1 MPIELPWKLFYEK
14 EIDVRFSRSY
24 GPGRYDPAYEWGGQD
39 YPIGYVRWTE
49 QRNFQACLH
58 LMAGGKI
65 NLEALTT
72 LRAPFDKALEV
83 YPQLLKKSLQ
93 HVGVVLEYPLAPI
106 EQQPEPTAIIPQEP
120 KTIPSRHLSKPIQ
133 LVDVIGAGNFAR
145 TMLLPHL
152 KGEIGFGTVANQ
164 TALSANHVKT
174 KFAFEEAT
182 TNSKEVLVSHPD
194 RALLIATRHHLH
206 GPLVK
211 AGLEHDRHIFVE
223 KPLCQTPEQGVEL
236 MDAARASKSIVQ
248 VGMQRRSYDLYLK
261 ARDICVAGSL
271 GAVRLVRSWWINNS
285 LRTASTAA
293 LKGPLDWEQWQ
304 GPAKRHALEPDRFFN
319 WRAYKDYAG
328 GIVADQGAHIYDGIH
343 LIRGVGFPS
352 AVNASGGR
360 VHSNADTPETVVVAA
375 EYPDDFLGIFTI
387 NYAGMRYPT
396 RLDQL
401 NQFDGDQARMDVGRE
416 FLAVYPQAQPEKAS
430 ITAEGSFNS
439 AAEMHVRNF
448 LDCVRSRKEPNGTVE
463 KGFQAALVVQL
474 ANRSLDLGRKVKWDA
489 IKRKVE

>member
-1 MPIELPWKLFYEK
+1 MDRRTFLLASGGAMWAQTAPSDRIGVGT
-14 EIDVRFSRSY
+14 IGSGGR
-24 GPGRYDPAYEWGGQD
+24 GRYLMSVFTKDPAVRHVAVCDVYE
-39 YPIGYVRWTE
+39 P
-49 QRNFQACLH
+49 
-58 LMAGGKI
+58 
-65 NLEALTT
+65 NLEAGLSAA
-72 LRAPFDKALEV
+72 RSSVSKEQAKAYRNYKAL
-83 YPQLLKKSLQ
+83 LDDKS
-93 HVGVVLEYPLAPI
+93 VDAVIIAT
-106 EQQPEPTAIIPQEP
+106 PEHWHH
-120 KTIPSRHLSKPIQ
+120 R
-133 LVDVIGAGNFAR
+133 
-145 TMLLPHL
+145 MLLD
-152 KGEIGFGTVANQ
+152 
-164 TALSANHVKT
+164 ALAVGKD
-174 KFAFEEAT
+174 
-182 TNSKEVLVSHPD
+182 VY
-194 RALLIATRHHLH
+194 
-206 GPLVK
+206 
-211 AGLEHDRHIFVE
+211 VE

-236 MDAARASKSIVQ
+236 MDAARASKSVVQ

-261 ARDICVAGSL
+261 ARDIRAAGSL

-285 LRTASTAA
+285 LRTASNAV

-319 WRAYKDYAG
+319 WRAYKDYSG

-352 AVNASGGR
+352 VVNASGGL
-360 VHSNADTPETVVVAA
+360 VHSKADTPETVVVAA

-430 ITAEGSFNS
+430 IAAEGSFNS

-474 ANRSLDLGRKVKWDA
+474 ANRSLEFGRRMRWD
-489 IKRKVE
+489 IEKRKVEV